1 MRWPH
6 SRRSATPLDELTT
19 MAPASAPRQR
29 PDANEIAALLEP
41 IVRRRIPGAADA
53 RIANWSSTE
62 RGLSTETFLF
72 DLLLDG
78 SEGPTTLQRL
88 VFRRPPAVS
97 LYSDYD
103 LLRQVLVMNRLRD
116 TAIKVPTV
124 CWLDRDDK
132 DLGTPYYVMEQLPT
146 IGTASDFPSYH
157 SQGLYFDATPD
168 QRATMWWG
176 CVQTITDVHALDWRS
191 LRLDKLLMPH
201 HGARPLEQVV
211 AYCDE
216 LLVWVSPDSRRQE
229 FADAVEWLR
238 DNIYDP
244 EHLVLCWGD
253 SRLSNIL
260 YGEEFEVTAVLDW
273 EIAYIGDHEADLA
286 WLLFVDWAC
295 SEYEGVPRL
304 DGTPSREDTVD
315 RYEQLSGRTVRN
327 LRYNEVLAA
336 VEIGLP
342 VSRLETRLRTEG
354 LLTDDFDLTGFCVE
368 RIRQLLD

>member
-1 MRWPH
+1 
-6 SRRSATPLDELTT
+6 
-19 MAPASAPRQR
+19 MAPASAPRRR

-41 IVRRRIPGAADA
+41 IARRTIPGAAHT
-53 RIANWSSTE
+53 RIANWRSAE

-72 DLLLDG
+72 DLQQDG
-78 SEGPTTLQRL
+78 DDGPTTLQRL

-157 SQGLYFDATPD
+157 SHGLYYDATPE

-176 CVQTITDVHALDWRS
+176 CVQAISDVHALDWRT
-191 LRLDKLLMPH
+191 LRLEKLLMPQR
-201 HGARPLEQVV
+201 GTRPLEQVIN
-211 AYCDE
+211 YCAE
-216 LLVWVSPDSRRQE
+216 MLAWVSQDQPHPKLDR
-229 FADAVEWLR
+229 AVKWLR
-238 DNIYDP
+238 DNIYEPD
-244 EHLVLCWGD
+244 HLVLCWGD

-260 YGEEFEVTAVLDW
+260 YGPQFEVTAVLDW

-286 WLLFVDWAC
+286 WMLFIDWAC
-295 SEYEGVPRL
+295 TEGEGTPRL
-304 DGTPSREDTVD
+304 NGTPSREETVQ
-315 RYEQLSGRTVRN
+315 RYEQLSGLPVRN
-327 LRYNEVLAA
+327 LRYNEVLAVVELA
-336 VEIGLP
+336 VPII
-342 VSRLETRLRTEG
+342 RLQTKLRNDG
-354 LLTDDFDLTGFCVE
+354 LLSEDADLSGFCVE
-368 RIRQLLD
+368 RIGQLLD

>member
-6 SRRSATPLDELTT
+6 SPKSATPLDEL
-19 MAPASAPRQR
+19 MAASR
-29 PDANEIAALLEP
+29 PDSSEIAALLEP

-53 RIANWSSTE
+53 RIANWSPAE

-72 DLLLDG
+72 DLLVDG
-78 SEGPTTLQRL
+78 PKESTTLQRL

-103 LLRQVLVMNRLRD
+103 LLRQVLVMKRLQD

-124 CWLDRDDK
+124 WWLDRDDK

-146 IGTASDFPSYH
+146 IGTVSDFPSYH

-176 CVQTITDVHALDWRS
+176 CVQTIADVHALDWRR
-191 LRLDKLLMPH
+191 LRLDKLLMPNR
-201 HGARPLEQVV
+201 GARPLEQVV

-216 LLVWVSPDSRRQE
+216 LLMWASPDSRRQE
-229 FADAVEWLR
+229 FVDAVQWLR
-238 DNIYDP
+238 DHIYEP

-260 YGEEFEVTAVLDW
+260 YGHDFDVTAVLDW

-304 DGTPSREDTVD
+304 DGTPSREETVD

-342 VSRLETRLRTEG
+342 VSRLETRLRNEG
-354 LLTDDFDLTGFCVE
+354 LLTGDFDLTGFCVE